1 MFKFQL
7 LNWCLLIFRLIMKP
21 LSNKERQKRGTEK
34 LKNEGKYEDFKKKKA
49 EARGLSRQKQKE
61 NMTEKE
67 SVIARLKKK
76 KLLEMQKYRLKK
88 KEIPVEAATLSCV
101 NAFGSKSS
109 EAKATNEFQKLY
121 QKA

>member
-7 LNWCLLIFRLIMKP
+7 LSWCLLIFRLIMKP
-21 LSNKERQKRGTEK
+21 LSNKERQKRGTDK

>member
-7 LNWCLLIFRLIMKP
+7 LSWCLLIFRLIMKP

-76 KLLEMQKYRLKK
+76 KLLEMQKCRLKK

>member
-7 LNWCLLIFRLIMKP
+7 LSWCLLIFRLIMKP

>member
-1 MFKFQL
+1 
-7 LNWCLLIFRLIMKP
+7 MKP

-34 LKNEGKYEDFKKKKA
+34 LKNEGKYEDFKKKNA
-49 EARGLSRQKQKE
+49 EAKGLSRLKQKE

-76 KLLEMQKYRLKK
+76 KLLEKQKYMLKK
-88 KEIPVEAATLSCV
+88 KEIPVEAAKLSCV